1 MNDFENGFLILF
13 FFLRSVCIFC
23 SLAGRYADRI
33 GDGAAIFLASVL
45 EYLTSEVVEL
55 SGNACHDNKGK
66 RIAPRHIL
74 LAVRKDDEL
83 NELLKGVTI
92 SSGGVLANINPV
104 LLPKAT
110 RARASASQMAGEGNN
125 ADDREDDEDDRSDD
139 DDDDDEPDNTTAVAS
154 QDY

>member
-1 MNDFENGFLILF
+1 MI
-13 FFLRSVCIFC
+13 
-23 SLAGRYADRI
+23 
-33 GDGAAIFLASVL
+33 
-45 EYLTSEVVEL
+45 EL

-92 SSGGVLANINPV
+92 SHGGVLSYIHPV

-110 RARASASQMAGEGNN
+110 RARATASQMAGEGNH

-139 DDDDDEPDNTTAVAS
+139 DDDVADNTNAVAS